1 MMQILFIRLHSFFTF
16 YTNRFFLTA
25 LYFCAH
31 FFYYYFSPLD
41 ISLPIPLTHVQA
53 HTHACTHLYPST
65 CICSRLQMFQKNITY
80 NITFT
85 VFVKMYQIY
94 HYNYN

>member
-31 FFYYYFSPLD
+31 FFIT
-41 ISLPIPLTHVQA
+41 ISLPLTSLFPSLLHMCK

>member
-31 FFYYYFSPLD
+31 FFIT
-41 ISLPIPLTHVQA
+41 ISLPLTSLFPSLLHMCKHTLMHAHTCIQA
-53 HTHACTHLYPST
+53 HAYAVDFRCFRKTLL
-65 CICSRLQMFQKNITY
+65 IILRLLCL
-80 NITFT
+80 
-85 VFVKMYQIY
+85 
-94 HYNYN
+94 